1 MLTKFWMVYKID
13 IRIVNNIECQR
24 IILKAGQAIS
34 KYWVIVK
41 KYSCFHFQ
49 SKYRDS
55 IFSVVAVTA

>member
-34 KYWVIVK
+34 KYWVMLKNIRVSVFK
-41 KYSCFHFQ
+41 V
-49 SKYRDS
+49 S
-55 IFSVVAVTA
+55 IEIPFFLLWL